1 MAGTVQV
8 FGFEF
13 DFNGA
18 YVVVRREPICNACLS
33 ESEVDAQIELLKE
46 DLDAVAKQM
55 KKAIR
60 DHAQRPLGLE
70 TR

>member
-1 MAGTVQV
+1 MAGTVHV
-8 FGFEF
+8 FGFEY

-33 ESEVDAQIELLKE
+33 DSEVDAQMRLLKE

-60 DHAQRPLGLE
+60 DNAKRPLEL
-70 TR
+70 